1 MKLIEILLEEE
12 DFSSGEQEE
21 YKIPL
26 ETYGDLK
33 RLLNKVNKDKKLTAF
48 IEKGKEVAVDQILGW
63 IPGASNAKSGYDLL
77 KGFINKPDTK
87 KTNTWLD
94 KLDIDD
100 DMSKIVDDT
109 VENGF
114 VDAMFKVISNK
125 PNNMPL
131 LPDFNMN
138 DEMAKYLEKQYN
150 KRTITGFN
158 ELNR

>member
-1 MKLIEILLEEE
+1 MKLISILLEQD
-12 DFSSGEQEE
+12 DFSSSDQEK

-26 ETYGDLK
+26 ETYGDLR
-33 RLLNKVNKDKKLTAF
+33 RLLNKVNRDKKLTAF
-48 IEKGKEVAVDQILGW
+48 IEKGKEVAIDQILGW
-63 IPGASNAKSGYDLL
+63 IPGASNVKSGYDLL

-114 VDAMFKVISNK
+114 VDAMFKVISDK
-125 PNNMPL
+125 PKDMPL
-131 LPDFNMN
+131 EDDFNMN
-138 DEMAKYLEKQYN
+138 DEMAKYLQKQYN
-150 KRTITGFN
+150 KRTVVGYKKN
-158 ELNR
+158 A